1 MGIDLP
7 NTRVDRKNKVTL
19 PGNEETTAKSFPDIN
34 SNYII
39 NPYYEKE
46 KLSFKET
53 LDLINIM
60 TAQLLNDVEFRN
72 K

>member
-1 MGIDLP
+1 LP

-34 SNYII
+34 SKYIR